1 MNGKINFGI
10 GFITGRPNV
19 CNIINNY
26 YKFLLEQVKEIE
38 SEVSFTFFILYDLNY
53 LNTKEEEFYKI
64 NSEVHEKIKIKY
76 ITPKDVE
83 KKNKE
88 VMKKFNLAKTE
99 ADLLI
104 GKGYAK
110 ARNTILY
117 EAVEENI
124 DYLLFWDDD
133 EYPLAAI
140 RNGDEIKW
148 IKQKNVL
155 QHIKNIENVDITYG
169 HRCGLISPLPYVK
182 YNKKLTEEVYK
193 DFIDALE
200 NEVIS
205 WEKVK
210 RMYKNDSGIGFA
222 DKNIANY
229 TQEVEEMENVGTENF
244 VLGSGICLN
253 LRHLDKIPAFYNP
266 PGARGEDTFFSCS
279 LGLKKAKILRIP
291 VYHFHDAFLKFQ
303 FLMDEKYPKNLK
315 KVKSDDSSIE
325 KRFKRT
331 TEGWTKYKPLLCYLN
346 DKNNYEKTIEICKEK
361 LIKSTS
367 IVGTA
372 FKNCDLT
379 NLSDILE
386 EYDQNIEEHYLEYIK
401 VNDVWDKIKNQIKED
416 VKV

>member
-64 NSEVHEKIKIKY
+64 NSEVHEQIKIKY

-83 KKNKE
+83 EKNKE

-117 EAVEENI
+117 EAVEENM

-169 HRCGLISPLPYVK
+169 HRCGMISPLPYVK

-205 WEKVK
+205 WEKVQ

-303 FLMDEKYPKNLK
+303 FLMEEKYPKNLK
-315 KVKSDDSSIE
+315 KVESDDSSIE

-346 DKNNYEKTIEICKEK
+346 DKNNYEKTIEICREK

>member
-64 NSEVHEKIKIKY
+64 NSEVHEQIKIKY

-83 KKNKE
+83 EKNKE

-117 EAVEENI
+117 EAVEENM

-169 HRCGLISPLPYVK
+169 HRCGMISPLPYVK

-205 WEKVK
+205 WEKVQ

-303 FLMDEKYPKNLK
+303 FLMEEKYPKNLK
-315 KVKSDDSSIE
+315 KVESDDSSIE

-346 DKNNYEKTIEICKEK
+346 DKNNYEKTIEICREK

-379 NLSDILE
+379 NLSDILD
-386 EYDQNIEEHYLEYIK
+386 EYDENIEKHYSEYIK
-401 VNDVWDKIKNQIKED
+401 VNDVWDKIKNQIKEE

>member
-1 MNGKINFGI
+1 LTKSRKKWYNRATWILKKESRKGEVMNEKINFGI
-10 GFITGRPNV
+10 GFITGRPNI

-26 YKFLLEQVKEIE
+26 YKFLLEQVKELDK
-38 SEVSFTFFILYDLNY
+38 EVSFTFFILYDLNY
-53 LNTKEEEFYKI
+53 LNTKEEEFHNIEPEVFKKI
-64 NSEVHEKIKIKY
+64 NIKY
-76 ITPKDVE
+76 ISPDDVVE
-83 KKNKE
+83 KNKS
-88 VMKKFNLAKTE
+88 VKKKFNLTQKE

-117 EAVEENI
+117 EAIEDGI

-140 RNGDEIKW
+140 RNGDEIQWK
-148 IKQKNVL
+148 KQENVA

-169 HRCGLISPLPYVK
+169 HRCGMISPLPYVK
-182 YNKKLTEEVYK
+182 CEGKLTKEIYK

-205 WEKVK
+205 WDKVQ

-222 DKNIANY
+222 EKDIADY
-229 TQEVEEMENVGTENF
+229 TRKVEELEGIGKENF

-279 LGLKKAKILRIP
+279 LAEKNAKVLRIP

-303 FLMDEKYPKNLK
+303 FLMEEKYPKTLK
-315 KVKSDDSSIE
+315 KIKSDDSSIE
-325 KRFKRT
+325 LRFRRT
-331 TEGWTKYKPLLCYLN
+331 TEGWAKYKPLLCYI
-346 DKNNYEKTIEICKEK
+346 NNREDYEKTIR
-361 LIKSTS
+361 
-367 IVGTA
+367 
-372 FKNCDLT
+372 NM
-379 NLSDILE
+379 
-386 EYDQNIEEHYLEYIK
+386 
-401 VNDVWDKIKNQIKED
+401 
-416 VKV
+416 